1 MSAREKTVREIY
13 QPVKFK
19 TIQKSSAPEIII
31 NEIIQHIK
39 SGELKPGNNLPTERD
54 MSQMFGVGRSSI
66 REAIKALVLSGYL
79 ESSQGKGT
87 FIKKDLPVNDL
98 TLTNLQHALA
108 AEQIIELMELREI
121 LECNAV
127 KLAAERASSE
137 DIRRMHEALERMQ
150 ASKADIKKFYD
161 PDFDLHVAIAEATH
175 NEMICETMKQ
185 IVEKS
190 HEYYEKFMPD
200 RLCPP
205 QQAILSAGQVISCIE
220 DGDAEKASRCMKEH
234 LDLVEVELKR
244 VVDTQT

>member
-1 MSAREKTVREIY
+1 M
-13 QPVKFK
+13 QFK
-19 TIQKSSAPEIII
+19 TIQRSSTPEIII

-39 SGELKPGNNLPTERD
+39 SGELKPGNKLPTERD

-87 FIKKDLPVNDL
+87 FIRKDLPISDM
-98 TLTNLQHALA
+98 TLSNLQHTLA

-127 KLAAERASSE
+127 KLAAERANSE
-137 DIRRMHEALERMQ
+137 DIRRIKEALKRMQ
-150 ASKADIKKFYD
+150 DCKADFKKFYA
-161 PDFDLHVAIAEATH
+161 PDFDFHVAIAEATH

-185 IVEKS
+185 IIEKS
-190 HEYYEKFMPD
+190 HESYEKFMPD

-205 QQAILSAGQVISCIE
+205 EQAILTAKQIVSCIE
-220 DGDAEKASRCMKEH
+220 DREAEKASQCMKAH
-234 LDLVEVELKR
+234 LDLVGIELQR
-244 VVDTQT
+244 VVDTQS

>member
-1 MSAREKTVREIY
+1 M
-13 QPVKFK
+13 KFK

-127 KLAAERASSE
+127 KLAA
-137 DIRRMHEALERMQ
+137 
-150 ASKADIKKFYD
+150 
-161 PDFDLHVAIAEATH
+161 
-175 NEMICETMKQ
+175 
-185 IVEKS
+185 
-190 HEYYEKFMPD
+190 
-200 RLCPP
+200 
-205 QQAILSAGQVISCIE
+205 
-220 DGDAEKASRCMKEH
+220 
-234 LDLVEVELKR
+234 
-244 VVDTQT
+244 

>member
-1 MSAREKTVREIY
+1 M
-13 QPVKFK
+13 KFK

-39 SGELKPGNNLPTERD
+39 SGELKPGNKLPTERD

-66 REAIKALVLSGYL
+66 REAIKGLVLSGYL

-150 ASKADIKKFYD
+150 ACKADIKKFYD
-161 PDFDLHVAIAEATH
+161 PDFDFHVAIAEATH
-175 NEMICETMKQ
+175 NEMICDTMKQ

-190 HEYYEKFMPD
+190 HESYEKFIPD

-205 QQAILSAGQVISCIE
+205 QQAILTARQIVACIE
-220 DGDAEKASRCMKEH
+220 DGEAEKASRFMEEH
-234 LDLVEVELKR
+234 LGLVEVELKR
-244 VVDTQT
+244 VLDT

>member
-1 MSAREKTVREIY
+1 M
-13 QPVKFK
+13 QFK
-19 TIQKSSAPEIII
+19 TIQKSSTPEIII

-39 SGELKPGNNLPTERD
+39 SGELKPGNKLPTERD

-87 FIKKDLPVNDL
+87 FIRKDLPVNDL

-127 KLAAERASSE
+127 KLAAVRASSE
-137 DIRRMHEALERMQ
+137 DIRRIKEALERMQ
-150 ASKADIKKFYD
+150 DCKADFKKFYN
-161 PDFDLHVAIAEATH
+161 PDFDFHVAIAEATH

-185 IVEKS
+185 IIEKS
-190 HEYYEKFMPD
+190 HESFEKFMPD

-205 QQAILSAGQVISCIE
+205 EQAILTAKQIVSCIE
-220 DGDAEKASRCMKEH
+220 DGEAEKASRCMKAH
-234 LDLVEVELKR
+234 LDLVGIELQR
-244 VVDTQT
+244 VVDMQK

>member
-1 MSAREKTVREIY
+1 MSARKKTVREIY

-127 KLAAERASSE
+127 KLAA
-137 DIRRMHEALERMQ
+137 
-150 ASKADIKKFYD
+150 
-161 PDFDLHVAIAEATH
+161 
-175 NEMICETMKQ
+175 
-185 IVEKS
+185 
-190 HEYYEKFMPD
+190 
-200 RLCPP
+200 
-205 QQAILSAGQVISCIE
+205 
-220 DGDAEKASRCMKEH
+220 
-234 LDLVEVELKR
+234 
-244 VVDTQT
+244 

>member
-1 MSAREKTVREIY
+1 
-13 QPVKFK
+13 
-19 TIQKSSAPEIII
+19 
-31 NEIIQHIK
+31 
-39 SGELKPGNNLPTERD
+39 
-54 MSQMFGVGRSSI
+54 
-66 REAIKALVLSGYL
+66 
-79 ESSQGKGT
+79 
-87 FIKKDLPVNDL
+87 
-98 TLTNLQHALA
+98 
-108 AEQIIELMELREI
+108 
-121 LECNAV
+121 
-127 KLAAERASSE
+127 
-137 DIRRMHEALERMQ
+137 MHEALERMQ

-161 PDFDLHVAIAEATH
+161 PNFDLHVAIAEATH

>member
-13 QPVKFK
+13 QQVKFK

-127 KLAAERASSE
+127 KLAA
-137 DIRRMHEALERMQ
+137 
-150 ASKADIKKFYD
+150 
-161 PDFDLHVAIAEATH
+161 
-175 NEMICETMKQ
+175 
-185 IVEKS
+185 
-190 HEYYEKFMPD
+190 
-200 RLCPP
+200 
-205 QQAILSAGQVISCIE
+205 
-220 DGDAEKASRCMKEH
+220 
-234 LDLVEVELKR
+234 
-244 VVDTQT
+244 

>member
-1 MSAREKTVREIY
+1 M
-13 QPVKFK
+13 KFK
-19 TIQKSSAPEIII
+19 TIQKSSTPEIII

-39 SGELKPGNNLPTERD
+39 NGELKPGNKLPTERD

-87 FIKKDLPVNDL
+87 FIRKDLPVNDL
-98 TLTNLQHALA
+98 TLSNLQNALA
-108 AEQIIELMELREI
+108 AEQIIELMELRMI

-127 KLAAERASSE
+127 KLAAKRAGSK
-137 DIRRMHEALERMQ
+137 DVRRLHEVLERMQ
-150 ASKADIKKFYD
+150 ACQDDFNKFYD
-161 PDFDLHVAIAEATH
+161 PDFDFHVAIAEATH

-185 IVEKS
+185 IIEKS

-205 QQAILSAGQVISCIE
+205 EQAIITARQIVSSIE
-220 DGDAEKASRCMKEH
+220 TGDADKASRCMKEH
-234 LDLVEVELKR
+234 LSLVEVELKR
-244 VVDTQT
+244 VVDIQS

>member
-1 MSAREKTVREIY
+1 M
-13 QPVKFK
+13 KFK
-19 TIQKSSAPEIII
+19 TIQKSSTPEIIL

-39 SGELKPGNNLPTERD
+39 SGELKPGNKLPTERD

-66 REAIKALVLSGYL
+66 REAIKGLVLSGYL

-121 LECNAV
+121 LECNAA

-137 DIRRMHEALERMQ
+137 DIRRLHEALERMQ
-150 ASKADIKKFYD
+150 ACEADIKKFYD
-161 PDFDLHVAIAEATH
+161 PDFDFHVAIAEATH

-205 QQAILSAGQVISCIE
+205 EQAIITARQIVACIE
-220 DGDAEKASRCMKEH
+220 DGEAEKAARCMKAH
-234 LDLVEVELKR
+234 LGLVEIELKR
-244 VVDTQT
+244 VVDTQN

>member
-1 MSAREKTVREIY
+1 
-13 QPVKFK
+13 VKFK

-108 AEQIIELMELREI
+108 AELTNLQHALAAEQILELMELREI

-150 ASKADIKKFYD
+150 ACKADIKKFYD
-161 PDFDLHVAIAEATH
+161 PDFDFHVAIAEATH

-185 IVEKS
+185 IVKKS

-205 QQAILSAGQVISCIE
+205 QQAILTAGQIVACIE
-220 DGDAEKASRCMKEH
+220 DGEAEKASRCMKAH
-234 LDLVEVELKR
+234 LDLVGIELQR
-244 VVDTQT
+244 VVDTQS

>member
-1 MSAREKTVREIY
+1 VSVREKTIKEIY
-13 QPVKFK
+13 QLMKFK
-19 TIQKSSAPEIII
+19 TIQKSSTPEIII
-31 NEIIQHIK
+31 NEIVQHIK
-39 SGELKPGNNLPTERD
+39 SGELKPGNKLPTERD

-66 REAIKALVLSGYL
+66 REAIKGLVLSGYL

-87 FIKKDLPVNDL
+87 FIRKNLPVNDL
-98 TLTNLQHALA
+98 TLSNLQHALA

-137 DIRRMHEALERMQ
+137 DIRRINEALERMQ
-150 ASKADIKKFYD
+150 ACKADIKKFYD
-161 PDFDLHVAIAEATH
+161 PDFDFHVAIAEATH

-190 HEYYEKFMPD
+190 HESYEKFMPD

-205 QQAILSAGQVISCIE
+205 EQAILTAGQIVSCIE
-220 DGDAEKASRCMKEH
+220 DGEAEKASRCMKAH
-234 LDLVEVELKR
+234 LDLVGIELQR
-244 VVDTQT
+244 VVDIQS

>member
-1 MSAREKTVREIY
+1 M
-13 QPVKFK
+13 QFK
-19 TIQKSSAPEIII
+19 IIQKSSTPEIII

-39 SGELKPGNNLPTERD
+39 SGELKPGNKLPTERD

-87 FIKKDLPVNDL
+87 FIRKDLPVNDL
-98 TLTNLQHALA
+98 TLSNLKNALA

-127 KLAAERASSE
+127 RLAAERANSE
-137 DIRRMHEALERMQ
+137 DIRRLHEALERMQ
-150 ASKADIKKFYD
+150 ACTADIKKFYD
-161 PDFDLHVAIAEATH
+161 PDFDFHVAIAEATH
-175 NEMICETMKQ
+175 NEMICDTMKQ

-190 HEYYEKFMPD
+190 HESYEKFMPD

-205 QQAILSAGQVISCIE
+205 EQAMITARQIVSSIE
-220 DGDAEKASRCMKEH
+220 SGDAEKASRHMKAH
-234 LDLVEVELKR
+234 LDLVEIELKR
-244 VVDTQT
+244 VVDAQI

>member
-1 MSAREKTVREIY
+1 LT
-13 QPVKFK
+13 KFK
-19 TIQKSSAPEIII
+19 TIQKSSTPEIII

-39 SGELKPGNNLPTERD
+39 SGELKPGNKLPTERD
-54 MSQMFGVGRSSI
+54 MTQMFGVGRSSI
-66 REAIKALVLSGYL
+66 REAIKGLVLSGYL

-87 FIKKDLPVNDL
+87 FIRKDLPVNDL

-121 LECNAV
+121 IECNAV

-137 DIRRMHEALERMQ
+137 DLRRIHEALERMQ
-150 ASKADIKKFYD
+150 ACKADIQKFYD
-161 PDFDLHVAIAEATH
+161 PDFDFHVAIAEATH

-185 IVEKS
+185 IIEKS

-205 QQAILSAGQVISCIE
+205 EQAILTARQIVSCIE
-220 DGDAEKASRCMKEH
+220 DGEAEKASHCMKAH
-234 LDLVEVELKR
+234 LDLVGIELQR
-244 VVDTQT
+244 VVDTQS